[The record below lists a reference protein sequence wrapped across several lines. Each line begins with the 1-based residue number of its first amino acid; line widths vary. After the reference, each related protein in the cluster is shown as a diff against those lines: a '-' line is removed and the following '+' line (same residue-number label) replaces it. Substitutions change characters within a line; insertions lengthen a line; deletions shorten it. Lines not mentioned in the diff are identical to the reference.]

1 MPDTTVAQP
10 EVAPT
15 ETAPAETA
23 PASTE
28 TDPFAVDESQFVSL
42 TPEQRAALDPVLSK
56 WKENAKSYAQKER
69 EAEGKKY
76 TDHVKRSAALE
87 NLVKDPQFVE
97 WYNKRMNPQS
107 STTTPSYRN
116 SGRFIRTQ
124 KTWIRLVVKKNRMR
138 RACCSYRRTRPR
150 IVGRA

>member
-87 NLVKDPQFVE
+87 NGRRRIRRYRPGTRYRL
-97 WYNKRMNPQS
+97 NSCKRN
-107 STTTPSYRN
+107 
-116 SGRFIRTQ
+116 
-124 KTWIRLVVKKNRMR
+124 W
-138 RACCSYRRTRPR
+138 
-150 IVGRA
+150 